1 MYVITQA
8 DLRDV
13 LDACAQSVELLPP
26 SVEMYRIGYLRAL
39 RQVAT
44 VCGIYRPEPLP
55 RRQLPDIIGTR
66 HLHRGEE

>member
-1 MYVITQA
+1 MTHDIFTQD
-8 DLRDV
+8 DLRDT

-44 VCGIYRPEPLP
+44 ACGIQRFRPVPRVLLP
-55 RRQLPDIIGTR
+55 ALLELR
-66 HLHRGEE
+66 ES